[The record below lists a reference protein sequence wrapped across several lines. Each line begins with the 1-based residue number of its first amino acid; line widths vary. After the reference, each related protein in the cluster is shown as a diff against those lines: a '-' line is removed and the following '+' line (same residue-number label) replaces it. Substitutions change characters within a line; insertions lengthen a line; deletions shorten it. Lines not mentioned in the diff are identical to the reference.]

1 MDNAQLAELQGKSI
15 AVITEQLPAMDRA
28 ALVELAALETAATNS
43 RTTLL
48 SAIDD
53 RLKALDEAELDPA
66 NNGEPPP
73 KAPPAAKAEPKAE
86 PKPEPK
92 PWQHPDYAGPLNGE
106 QAAWRVRNIK
116 PVRKVQAK

>member
-53 RLKALDEAELDPA
+53 RLKALDEADLDPT
-66 NNGEPPP
+66 NNGESPP
-73 KAPPAAKAEPKAE
+73 KATPAAKAE